1 MSTLGEA
8 RETFY
13 DACQGLQLNSGCL
26 AQMLSSDIG
35 QVIVLI
41 IGNLTPPYHK
51 EDLQPLRSQGTQCLV
66 MTVTPFPLP
75 SIVSRSPLAL
85 PQGDESQKVNR
96 MAHLFVAGI
105 AKVHYLTLA
114 ASLGD
119 WDRPRMSLKMP
130 KRLPATFDISQL
142 SPNGRDHRAASAS
155 RQLLSQLSCRHGGE
169 KTLHLLPVL
178 LHGSNQNLQ
187 FLYQDLHQLHLGS
200 NHMIRDTQL
209 RLAQSLPQLG
219 TVLLGQAVLSRKV
232 LPLPKA
238 QLMQS
243 LWCWILFE
251 EIQRHRGVQG
261 PKDLYRPYVVFFE
274 SHLQLVQYPRLVPHK
289 PLMISREDLKL
300 LSLLGVGFQR
310 PQMHVVGAQKLTK
323 HPGIKRITLRAALP
337 KPIPRPIQRLG
348 VDRKNL
354 HPVIQKKI
362 HNASFGLLYRCPKLY
377 PTGAALIKPTTKFCH
392 PLHTLLHPH
401 LGHPATSLISHVH
414 LMYPVPPINP
424 QVVSSHISSLNL
436 L

>member
-119 WDRPRMSLKMP
+119 WDRPRMSLKML

-178 LHGSNQNLQ
+178 LYGS
-187 FLYQDLHQLHLGS
+187 
-200 NHMIRDTQL
+200 
-209 RLAQSLPQLG
+209 
-219 TVLLGQAVLSRKV
+219 
-232 LPLPKA
+232 
-238 QLMQS
+238 
-243 LWCWILFE
+243 
-251 EIQRHRGVQG
+251 
-261 PKDLYRPYVVFFE
+261 
-274 SHLQLVQYPRLVPHK
+274 
-289 PLMISREDLKL
+289 
-300 LSLLGVGFQR
+300 
-310 PQMHVVGAQKLTK
+310 
-323 HPGIKRITLRAALP
+323 
-337 KPIPRPIQRLG
+337 
-348 VDRKNL
+348 
-354 HPVIQKKI
+354 KKI

-377 PTGAALIKPTTKFCH
+377 PTGAVLIKPTTKFCH